1 MPRFRLEGE
10 VYEFGTPEDVTL
22 RDLLLVDVET
32 RDLGWSVTLGE
43 ITRLASAF
51 KGLSKKEAAEHP
63 EGAHML
69 AVTIWLAKL
78 RKLRN
83 EGDFTTR
90 VSFGEVLD
98 FPLSRFQPLPDAED
112 RKPKAGG
119 SGKAKRP
126 KGSPQAVAPRT

>member
-1 MPRFRLEGE
+1 MK
-10 VYEFGTPEDVTL
+10 Y
-22 RDLLLVDVET
+22 T
-32 RDLGWSVTLGE
+32 RDHLNLV
-43 ITRLASAF
+43 
-51 KGLSKKEAAEHP
+51 P
-63 EGAHML
+63 EVRKNFTTDYYHGGHMMYAHEPS
-69 AVTIWLAKL
+69 LAKL
-78 RKLRN
+78 RKLHN